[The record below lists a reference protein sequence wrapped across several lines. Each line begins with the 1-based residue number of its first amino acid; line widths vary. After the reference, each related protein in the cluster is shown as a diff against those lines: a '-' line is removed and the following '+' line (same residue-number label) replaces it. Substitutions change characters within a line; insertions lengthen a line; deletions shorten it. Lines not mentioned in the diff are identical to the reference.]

1 MKPTWLKRIGQQLTS
16 ARLKSPRRRDAR
28 RHSSATPESLE
39 QRTYLSVS
47 SLISNNQL
55 IIVSDGDDS
64 IEVRPDP
71 GGSGQVQVLANGI
84 IDTTLPALQASSLRR
99 IDIDAGPGD
108 NRIDLNLVRSAEFSF
123 VNINTGGG
131 LQIMV
136 DGGDGDDTILG
147 SQSFNDSLF
156 GGDGDDVI
164 NDSLRFDI
172 TGNQLVDGGDG
183 NDTLHGG
190 AGNDTINGRDGDD
203 TLFGDNIVGTATLP
217 AAATGADVIAGGDG
231 NDTVDGGRGDDS
243 INGNQGE
250 DSLLGGIGDDTIT
263 GDSGLDTIQGQQGDD
278 SLLGGGSADALNGNE
293 GDDTLLGNSGNDTLL
308 GGTGSDSML
317 GGDGDDALDAGDQF
331 LSVDDVVV
339 NPEGNTGFNFAVFT
353 ISLSEVSALDV
364 SFDVDTVDGLAV
376 DGLDYLGISSRRVTI
391 PAGQISTT
399 VTVAVAGDTIAETN
413 EDFFLTIS
421 NEQNASIAD
430 STGRATIVDDGDGPV
445 QVVFLDFD
453 SATDPTEFQFTQAAR
468 DAIQQNLEAD
478 FRPFNV
484 VFTQNQP
491 VGDFTTVIFNEPP
504 MGQPG
509 GLSLNGIDFRNLNP
523 NDTVIL
529 DGVGV
534 FSLPGAPPMT
544 QANVILANSN
554 IAAHELGHALGVRH
568 RDSFGPIGS
577 GVAPGTAGAFS
588 PTYAGP
594 SNATETPN
602 HIMTTPA
609 FPFLD
614 PLTALSFNQFFG
626 ARSAIKLSA
635 YAFEGQVLQEQT
647 QPHFSIGTAQPIT
660 LADLT
665 VPNTELTGSLA
676 GLLFDVEATSLLG
689 RIDTPSL
696 ADYFSFTASAG
707 DIINIEVMS
716 QVPAQQNPPRFTQ
729 TIDPVV
735 NVFDAAGNL
744 VMGGIAMN
752 DDEIESTDSVI
763 IDLPIGVDGVYFIE
777 ISTVSALDT
786 GSYELFISNFRTVM
800 PPQVGSGMFIPPAPA
815 SDTMDGGNGNDT
827 LASGEA
833 DDLLIGGGGDDLML
847 SGGGND
853 LVFGGSGRDTA
864 NGGDGDDSLY
874 GQGSNDVLQGEA
886 GNDLVDGGVG
896 LDVVYGD
903 DALNQTTGNDTV
915 VGGAMN
921 DTLFGGGGD
930 DFLFGGSGR
939 DLLNGGDGDDS
950 LFGQGSNDIV
960 NGDAGND
967 TIIWK
972 GDGNDTFDAGEGMDL
987 VDVRGTAGFD
997 LIDIRQ
1003 SGSTLE
1009 VTRGTATLSFPNA
1022 DDEVANAVEQV
1033 TISGMGGN
1041 DNLRLSDVNAVGSL
1055 VLILDGGAGNDTIN
1069 ANGALLGTVR
1079 ALFQGGEGDD
1089 TITGSADGDTIVG
1102 GDGNDSVLGGTGA
1115 DTIRGE
1121 AGDDI
1126 LDGENGNDFID
1137 GGVENDIIIGGDGN
1151 DSLEGGFGNDT
1162 LGGLDGRDTLR
1173 GGFGDDS
1180 LLGDMGDDLLH
1191 GDSGRDTLIGGGG
1204 NDTLDGGREDDIL
1217 LGNSGNDKMRGDHGD
1232 DIIRGHSG
1240 SDTINGGD
1248 GNDLIFGATGDNFI
1262 TAGDGGDTVIGN
1274 LGNDLILGGDGDDL
1288 LLGGG
1293 GTDTILAGDGDDSV
1307 NGNGGNDTLALGE
1320 GANQNGDSVFTI
1332 DEAFE
1337 LTPELLARLDAS
1349 D

>member
-1 MKPTWLKRIGQQLTS
+1 MKPTWLKRISHQLKT
-16 ARLKSPRRRDAR
+16 ARLKSRRRGSR
-28 RHSSATPESLE
+28 RHCSTAPESLE

-71 GGSGQVQVLANGI
+71 GGSGQVQVLANGV
-84 IDTTLPALQASSLRR
+84 IDTTLPVVQASTLQR

-108 NRIDLNLVRSAEFSF
+108 NRIDLNLVSSTQFTF
-123 VNINTGGG
+123 VDINTGEG
-131 LQIMV
+131 LRIMV
-136 DGGDGDDTILG
+136 DAGDGADTIIG
-147 SQSFNDSLF
+147 SASFNDSLF
-156 GGDGDDVI
+156 GGDGDDII
-164 NDSLRFDI
+164 NASLRFEI
-172 TGNQLVDGGDG
+172 TGNQLIDGGDG

-203 TLFGDNIVGTATLP
+203 TIFGDNVLGSATLP
-217 AAATGADVIAGGDG
+217 VGATGADVIAGGDG
-231 NDTVDGGRGDDS
+231 NDTVDGGRGNDS

-250 DSLLGGIGDDTIT
+250 DSLLGGAGGDTIS

-278 SLLGGGSADALNGNE
+278 SLLGGGSNDAVNGNE
-293 GDDTLLGNSGNDTLL
+293 GNDTLLGNSGNDTLL

-331 LSVDDVVV
+331 LSVDDVIV
-339 NPEGNTGFNFAVFT
+339 NPEGNTGFSFAVFT

-399 VTVAVAGDTIAETN
+399 VTVAVRGDVVAETN

-421 NEQNASIAD
+421 NEENASIAD
-430 STGRATIVDDGDGPV
+430 SAGRATIIDDGDGPV

-453 SATDPTEFQFTQAAR
+453 SATDPTEFQFSQAAR

-478 FRPFNV
+478 FFPFNV

-491 VGDFTTVIFNEPP
+491 IGDFTTVIFNEAPF
-504 MGQPG
+504 GQPG
-509 GLSLNGIDFRNLNP
+509 GLSVNGIDFRNLNP
-523 NDTVIL
+523 NDVVIL
-529 DGVGV
+529 DAVGV
-534 FSLPGAPPMT
+534 FGFPGAPPMT
-544 QANVILANSN
+544 QANIILANSN
-554 IAAHELGHALGVRH
+554 IAAHELGHALGLRH

-577 GVAPGTAGAFS
+577 GVLPGTAGSFT
-588 PTYAGP
+588 PPYGGP
-594 SNATETPN
+594 ANATESFN
-602 HIMTTPA
+602 HIMITPA
-609 FPFLD
+609 PPFFD
-614 PLTALSFNQFFG
+614 PLNALNTNQFFG
-626 ARSAIKLSA
+626 ARSAIKLSQ

-647 QPHFSIGTAQPIT
+647 QPHFSIGTAQPIV

-665 VPNTELTGSLA
+665 VPNTHQSGSLA
-676 GLLFDVEATSLLG
+676 GLIFDVEATSLLG
-689 RIDTPSL
+689 QIGTPSV

-716 QVPAQQNPPRFTQ
+716 QVSADQNPPRFTQ
-729 TIDPVV
+729 TIDPII

-744 VMGGIAMN
+744 VVAGIAMN
-752 DDEIESTDSVI
+752 NDEIESMDSVI
-763 IDLPIGVDGVYFIE
+763 IDLPIAVDGTYFIE
-777 ISTVSALDT
+777 ISTVSPLDT
-786 GSYELFISNFRTVM
+786 GSYEMFISNFKTVT
-800 PPQVGSGMFIPPAPA
+800 PPQIGNSMFTPPTPA
-815 SDTMDGGNGNDT
+815 SDTMDGGSGNDT

-833 DDLLIGGGGDDLML
+833 DDVLIGGMDDDSLL

-853 LVFGGSGRDTA
+853 LIFGGSGRDTA
-864 NGGDGDDSLY
+864 NGGDGDDSIY
-874 GQGSNDVLQGEA
+874 GQGSNDLLQGE
-886 GNDLVDGGVG
+886 GGDDFVDGGIG
-896 LDVVYGD
+896 FDLVYGD

-915 VGGAMN
+915 VGGAMD
-921 DTLFGGGGD
+921 DTLFGGSGD

-939 DLLNGGDGDDS
+939 DTLNGGEGDDS
-950 LFGQGSNDIV
+950 LFGQGSNDVV
-960 NGDAGND
+960 NGEGGND
-967 TIIWK
+967 TIVWK

-997 LIDIRQ
+997 VIDVRQ
-1003 SGSTLE
+1003 SGSTLQ
-1009 VTRGTATLSFPNA
+1009 VTRDSSTLSFPNA
-1022 DDEVANAVEQV
+1022 DDNVANAVEQV

-1041 DNLRLSDVNAVGSL
+1041 DRLNLSDVNSVGSL

-1069 ANGALLGTVR
+1069 ANNALLGTVR

-1089 TITGSADGDTIVG
+1089 TITGSADGDTIFG

-1126 LDGENGNDFID
+1126 LDGEMGNDFID
-1137 GGVENDIIIGGDGN
+1137 GGVENDLIIGSDGN

-1162 LGGLDGRDTLR
+1162 LAGLDGMDTLR

-1180 LLGDMGDDLLH
+1180 LCGDLGNDLLH
-1191 GDSGRDTLIGGGG
+1191 GDTGRDTLIGGGG
-1204 NDTLDGGREDDIL
+1204 NDTLDGGRENDIL
-1217 LGNSGNDKMRGDHGD
+1217 LGNSGDDKLRGDHGD

-1240 SDTINGGD
+1240 SDTIDGGD

-1262 TAGDGGDTVIGN
+1262 TAGDGDDTVIGN
-1274 LGNDLILGGDGDDL
+1274 LGDDLIVGGDGDDL

-1307 NGNGGNDTLALGE
+1307 NGNFGNDTLALGE
-1320 GANQNGDSVFTI
+1320 GLNQNGDSEFI
-1332 DEAFE
+1332 LDEAFE
-1337 LTPELLARLDAS
+1337 LTSELLARLDAS